1 MKQIVFIFMAI
12 LLATGMASAQKKAV
26 ISAETTSFDFGTI
39 KEADGKVSHTFEV
52 SNTGDMPLVITRVIA
67 SCGCTTPEWPKEPV
81 APGKKAQI
89 KVTFDPAGRPGP
101 FTKTISVYRNS
112 CRTPPEK
119 ACGSC
124 PKQAFSYNARSN
136 LLTMPSIRRLEWAP

>member
-52 SNTGDMPLVITRVIA
+52 SNTGDIA
-67 SCGCTTPEWPKEPV
+67 SGHYTCNRV
-81 APGKKAQI
+81 LRMYDPGMAE
-89 KVTFDPAGRPGP
+89 
-101 FTKTISVYRNS
+101 
-112 CRTPPEK
+112 RT
-119 ACGSC
+119 GS
-124 PKQAFSYNARSN
+124 SG
-136 LLTMPSIRRLEWAP
+136 

>member
-81 APGKKAQI
+81 AP
-89 KVTFDPAGRPGP
+89 
-101 FTKTISVYRNS
+101 
-112 CRTPPEK
+112 
-119 ACGSC
+119 
-124 PKQAFSYNARSN
+124 RSR
-136 LLTMPSIRRLEWAP
+136 LLSIRQDVRALSRRPFPYTVTGKPEASS

>member
-67 SCGCTTPEWPKEPV
+67 SCGCY
-81 APGKKAQI
+81 
-89 KVTFDPAGRPGP
+89 FRSGR
-101 FTKTISVYRNS
+101 TS
-112 CRTPPEK
+112 
-119 ACGSC
+119 GSFHEDHFRI
-124 PKQAFSYNARSN
+124 Q
-136 LLTMPSIRRLEWAP
+136 